1 MIAEELQA
9 FLESGNIRYP
19 VTFPAVSL
27 PRRGFRRLT
36 LAHRNTPG
44 VIAEFARVISA
55 AGINVVE
62 LINDCR
68 GEFAYS
74 IMEVE
79 ADELPAAVVEQ
90 LERMPHLLPLRL
102 LGEPS

>member
-1 MIAEELQA
+1 
-9 FLESGNIRYP
+9 
-19 VTFPAVSL
+19 
-27 PRRGFRRLT
+27 
-36 LAHRNTPG
+36 
-44 VIAEFARVISA
+44 VISG

-79 ADELPAAVVEQ
+79 ADALPAVVIEQ
-90 LERMPHLLPLRL
+90 LEQMPQLLRL
-102 LGEPS
+102 RVLGDPT

>member
-1 MIAEELQA
+1 
-9 FLESGNIRYP
+9 
-19 VTFPAVSL
+19 
-27 PRRGFRRLT
+27 
-36 LAHRNTPG
+36 
-44 VIAEFARVISA
+44 VIAEFSRVISA

-79 ADELPAAVVEQ
+79 ADELPAAVIEQ
-90 LERMPHLLPLRL
+90 LERMPQLLRL
-102 LGEPS
+102 RILGEL

>member
-1 MIAEELQA
+1 
-9 FLESGNIRYP
+9 
-19 VTFPAVSL
+19 
-27 PRRGFRRLT
+27 
-36 LAHRNTPG
+36 
-44 VIAEFARVISA
+44 VIAEFSSVISG

-79 ADELPAAVVEQ
+79 APELPAAVVEQ
-90 LERMPHLLPLRL
+90 LGRMPQLLRL
-102 LGEPS
+102 RVLGDPS

>member
-1 MIAEELQA
+1 M
-9 FLESGNIRYP
+9 
-19 VTFPAVSL
+19 
-27 PRRGFRRLT
+27 
-36 LAHRNTPG
+36 NTPG
-44 VIAEFARVISA
+44 VIAEFSSVISG

-79 ADELPAAVVEQ
+79 AAELPAAVVEQ
-90 LERMPHLLPLRL
+90 LEQMPQLLRL
-102 LGEPS
+102 RVLGDFS